1 MPLGYPSQYAQDH
14 ARAEPHVSEVFWIDQ
29 PSELLRR
36 LQHAPARIGLD
47 TEFIRERTF
56 WPRLALV
63 QMAVGEDVLLVDALV
78 PGMPAAIAAWLDAP
92 HVLKV
97 MHSSSEDLVT
107 FRCACGTLPRPM
119 YDTQVAAALSG
130 FGAGMGYQRLVA
142 QVTGTTLAKGETR
155 SDWMRRPL
163 SPAQLQ
169 YAADDVRHLDAL
181 YEATLARLR
190 DLGREAWLQEDM
202 ARTLELAAADEPERW
217 PHLALR
223 AAQFLDGSGQRRLL
237 RLLRWREAH
246 ARAQDLP
253 RSWVL
258 DNDLAVELSRDPPA
272 DAPALQARL
281 DALPKAPRKLGPALW
296 QALSTP
302 LEDEARMPAIA
313 AEPDRNAVRRLQD
326 AVAAHSARLGL
337 PDGVLASRKHLE
349 ALLESGSWPLLLAGW
364 RQRELEPVL
373 GPLLAAPRAAG

>member
-1 MPLGYPSQYAQDH
+1 M
-14 ARAEPHVSEVFWIDQ
+14 SEVLWIDQ

-36 LQHAPARIGLD
+36 LQSPPARIGLD

-63 QMAVGEDVLLVDALV
+63 QMAIGEEVLLVDALV
-78 PGMPAAIAAWLDAP
+78 PGMADAIAAWLDAP
-92 HVLKV
+92 QVLKV

-119 YDTQVAAALSG
+119 YDTQVAAALAG

-163 SPAQLQ
+163 SAAQLE

-181 YEATLARLR
+181 HAATLARLR
-190 DLGREAWLQEDM
+190 ELGREDWLQEDM
-202 ARTLELAAADEPERW
+202 ARTLEAASSDAPERW
-217 PHLALR
+217 PHLGMR
-223 AAQFLDGSGQRRLL
+223 PAQFLDRAGQQRLL
-237 RLLRWREAH
+237 RLLRWREVH
-246 ARAQDLP
+246 ARAQDHP

-258 DNDLAVELSRDPPA
+258 DNDLALDLARDPPA
-272 DAPALQARL
+272 DPAALQARL
-281 DALPKAPRKLGPALW
+281 DAAPKAPRKLGQALW

-302 LEDEARMPAIA
+302 LDDEEQMPSLA

-326 AVAAHSARLGL
+326 AVARHSAALGL

-349 ALLESGSWPLLLAGW
+349 ALLERGQWPASLHGW
-364 RQRELEPVL
+364 RRRELEPVL
-373 GPLLAAPRAAG
+373 APLLAGAGAAG

>member
-1 MPLGYPSQYAQDH
+1 M
-14 ARAEPHVSEVFWIDQ
+14 SEALWIDQ
-29 PSELLRR
+29 PSELLQR
-36 LQHAPARIGLD
+36 LQSAPERIGLD

-63 QMAVGEDVLLVDALV
+63 QMAVGDEVLLVDALV
-78 PGMPAAIAAWLDAP
+78 PGMTEAIAAWLDAP
-92 HVLKV
+92 GVLKV

-119 YDTQVAAALSG
+119 YDTQVAASLAG
-130 FGAGMGYQRLVA
+130 IGAGMGYQRLVA

-163 SPAQLQ
+163 SPAQLE

-181 YEATLARLR
+181 YSATRDQLR
-190 DLGREAWLQEDM
+190 SLGREQWLQEDM
-202 ARTLELAAADEPERW
+202 TRTLELASRDEPERW
-217 PHLALR
+217 PHLGMR
-223 AAQFLDGSGQRRLL
+223 PAQFLDSAGQARLL
-237 RLLRWREAH
+237 RLLRWRDLH
-246 ARAQDLP
+246 ARAHDHP

-258 DNDLAVELSRDPPA
+258 DNELALDLARDPPA
-272 DAPALQARL
+272 DAAALQARL
-281 DALPKAPRKLGPALW
+281 DAMPKAPRKLGPVLW

-302 LEDEARMPAIA
+302 LEDEAQMPPVS

-326 AVAAHSARLGL
+326 AVARRSAELGL

-349 ALLESGSWPLLLAGW
+349 ALLESGQWPLLLEGW
-364 RQRELEPVL
+364 RRRELEPVL
-373 GPLLAAPRAAG
+373 GPLLARADAAG

>member
-1 MPLGYPSQYAQDH
+1 
-14 ARAEPHVSEVFWIDQ
+14 VSEVFWIDQ